1 MNNFD
6 IVIIG
11 GGPAG
16 MAAAVSAYENG
27 CRDILILERQASL
40 GGTLNQC
47 THDNFGLSIFNK
59 ELTGPE
65 YAQKFIDKIIKYKI
79 NYWCNTT
86 VLDITAEKIITVVS
100 PEKGEK
106 EIKARS
112 IIFAM
117 GCREKPRGSIGIP
130 GCRCSGIYTAGTA
143 QKFMNLE
150 GVLPGKRV
158 VILGSGDIGL
168 TMARQL
174 TLMGAQVL
182 ACVEIMPYS
191 LGLERN
197 IKKCLKEYNIP
208 LLLNQTVVDI
218 HGQEQLEAVTIS
230 EVDPKNKQPIKGT
243 QRKIQCDTLLLSV
256 GFVPEIELANNACV
270 KICKKTNGTYVDEN
284 LHTSQDGIFACGNVL
299 HVHDIVDCVSK
310 EAYIAGKNAV
320 LYIKNEL
327 NNSNNRTL
335 KVKSDS
341 RIRSIVPQCIHFN
354 NDKKDI
360 IFMLRTADMYNNATI
375 FAKVGGKDIFIK
387 NDCSLNPSEMI
398 KICISKKCFDNI
410 DLNKNN
416 ILKFGIIV

>member
-27 CRDILILERQASL
+27 CSDILILERQASL

-47 THDNFGLSIFNK
+47 THDNFGLSIFNE

-65 YAQKFIDKIIKYKI
+65 YAQKFIDKIIKYEI

-86 VLDITAEKIITVVS
+86 VLDITPEKMITAVS

-106 EIKARS
+106 EIKAKS

-143 QKFMNLE
+143 QKFINLE
-150 GVLPGKRV
+150 GMLPGKRV

-197 IKKCLKEYNIP
+197 IKKCLEEYNIP
-208 LLLNQTVVDI
+208 LLLNQTVIDI
-218 HGQEQLEAVTIS
+218 HGKEQLEAVTIS
-230 EVDPKNKQPIKGT
+230 EVNPENKIPTKGT
-243 QRKIQCDTLLLSV
+243 ERKIQCDTLLLSV

-299 HVHDIVDCVSK
+299 HVHDTVDCVSE
-310 EAYIAGKNAV
+310 EAYRAGKNAV
-320 LYIKNEL
+320 LYIKNKL
-327 NNSNNRTL
+327 NNSNNKIL

-341 RIRSIVPQCIHFN
+341 SISSIVPQCVHLN
-354 NDKKDI
+354 YDKEDI
-360 IFMLRTADMYNNATI
+360 TFMLRTADVHNNATI
-375 FAKVGGKDIFIK
+375 FAKIGSENIYVE
-387 NDCSLNPSEMI
+387 NNCNLSPSEMI
-398 KICISKKCFDNI
+398 QVKINSQAFANFR
-410 DLNKNN
+410 NEANG
-416 ILKFGIIV
+416 ILKFGISF